1 VIQRFVCLGCGGSFS
16 VREVLRRRYSEA
28 FAGEVVRRH
37 VEGESYRVIAREVLA
52 WSGRKI
58 SPTSLAHMVQEAAV
72 RCKTAWEMSR
82 ELKPRWQGFLVL
94 DEKMVS
100 VAGKQQW
107 FYGAL
112 DSTGDVVHWR
122 AVRELT
128 VNEAVAFVEEI
139 KSVGYPCWGITTD
152 LDTVLTRAVE
162 EEYGEKPHQYC
173 LKHALAALE
182 KLLGYTTFMAGQK
195 RMQVKM
201 RREFEALRDRKP
213 LSLRRAESRFL
224 VQWQKTREQSKK
236 AHAISTLRDACYSIL
251 FAKTE
256 AAAREGLK
264 ELRRTRSMLWS
275 RKWKAI
281 GFLERHWER
290 LMMHH
295 RVKGL
300 PRTNNMAESF
310 NKQLQRRLKTIESF
324 QHHTTAIAYMN
335 LLVAYLRLKPYTDC
349 RGHRKHLNG
358 RNRLQAAGLRHLP
371 NDWLVTCL
379 KRTAFGNR

>member
-1 VIQRFVCLGCGGSFS
+1 MVQRFVCVSCGKSYSF
-16 VREVLRRRYSEA
+16 RRAQRRRYSEA
-28 FAGEVVRRH
+28 FAEEVVRRH
-37 VEGESYRVIAREVLA
+37 VEGESYRVIAREVYA

-58 SPTSLAHMVQEAAV
+58 SATFVQQRVVECAH
-72 RCKTAWEMSR
+72 RCKSAWEMSR

-107 FYGAL
+107 FYGAF
-112 DSTGDVVHWR
+112 DSSGDVVHWR
-122 AVRELT
+122 GVRELT
-128 VNEAVAFVEEI
+128 VNEAVAFLEEI
-139 KSVGYPCWGITTD
+139 KALRYPCRGITTD

-195 RMQVKM
+195 RTQVRM
-201 RREFEALRDRKP
+201 RREFEGLRDRKR
-213 LSLRRAESRFL
+213 LSLRRAEGRFL
-224 VQWQKTREQSKK
+224 VQWQKTREQSRK
-236 AHAISTLRDACYSIL
+236 ARAISTLRDGCYAIL

-256 AAAREGLK
+256 AAARERLEG
-264 ELRRTRSMLWS
+264 LRRTRSMLWS

-281 GFLERHWER
+281 SFLERHWDR

-295 RVKGL
+295 RVRGL

-310 NKQLQRRLKTIESF
+310 NRQLQRRLTTIESF
-324 QHHTTAIAYMN
+324 QHRTTAIAYMD

-349 RGHRKHLNG
+349 RGARKHLNG
-358 RNRLQAAGLRHLP
+358 KNRLQAAGLRHLP
-371 NDWLVTCL
+371 KDWLVTCL
-379 KRTAFGNR
+379 KQAAFGNR

>member
-1 VIQRFVCLGCGGSFS
+1 MCLGCGKSFS
-16 VREVLRRRYSEA
+16 VREELRRRYSEA
-28 FAGEVVRRH
+28 FAREVVRRH
-37 VEGESYRVIAREVLA
+37 VEGESYRVIAREVFA

-58 SPTSLAHMVQEAAV
+58 SPTSLAQMVQEAAV

-107 FYGAL
+107 FYEAF
-112 DSTGDVVHWR
+112 DSTGDVIHWR

-128 VNEAVAFVEEI
+128 VSEAVGFLEEV
-139 KSVGYPCWGITTD
+139 KSVRYPCRGITTD

-162 EEYGEKPHQYC
+162 EVYGEKPHQYC

-182 KLLGYTTFMAGQK
+182 KLLGYTTFMARQK
-195 RMQVKM
+195 RAQVRM
-201 RREFEALRDRKP
+201 RREFEALRDRKRF
-213 LSLRRAESRFL
+213 SLHRAESRFL
-224 VQWQKTREQSKK
+224 VQWHKTREQSRN
-236 AHAISTLRDACYSIL
+236 ARAISMLRDGCYSIL

-256 AAAREGLK
+256 AAARKRLK
-264 ELRRTRSMLWS
+264 DLRCTRSMAWS
-275 RKWKAI
+275 RKWRAV

-295 RVKGL
+295 RVGGL

-324 QHHTTAIAYMN
+324 QHRSTAIPYMN
-335 LLVAYLRLKPYTDC
+335 LLVAYLRLKPYSDC
-349 RGHRKHLNG
+349 RGQRKHLNG
-358 RNRLQAAGLRHLP
+358 KNRLQAAGVRRLSR
-371 NDWLVTCL
+371 DWLSTCL
-379 KRTAFGNR
+379 KHPAFGNR

>member
-1 VIQRFVCLGCGGSFS
+1 M
-16 VREVLRRRYSEA
+16 
-28 FAGEVVRRH
+28 RRH
-37 VEGESYRVIAREVLA
+37 VEGESYRVIARQVFA

-72 RCKTAWEMSR
+72 RCKTAEEMSR

-107 FYGAL
+107 FYGAF
-112 DSTGDVVHWR
+112 DSTGDVIHWR

-128 VNEAVAFVEEI
+128 VSEAVAFLEEV
-139 KSVGYPCWGITTD
+139 KSFRYPCRGITTD
-152 LDTVLTRAVE
+152 LDVVLTRAVE
-162 EEYGEKPHQYC
+162 EVYGEKPHQYC

-182 KLLGYTTFMAGQK
+182 KLLGYTTFMAGQ
-195 RMQVKM
+195 RRTQVRM
-201 RREFEALRDRKP
+201 RREFEALRDRKR
-213 LSLRRAESRFL
+213 LSLHRAESRFL
-224 VQWQKTREQSKK
+224 VQWQKTREQSRK
-236 AHAISTLRDACYSIL
+236 ARAISTLRDGCYSIL

-256 AAAREGLK
+256 TAARELLK
-264 ELRRTRSMLWS
+264 DLRRTRSMVWS

-295 RVKGL
+295 RVRGL

-324 QHHTTAIAYMN
+324 QHRTTAIPYMN

-349 RGHRKHLNG
+349 RGARKHLNG
-358 RNRLQAAGLRHLP
+358 RNRLQAAGLKKLP

-379 KRTAFGNR
+379 KQAAFGNR